1 MLANEQNHRTS
12 DRLTDG
18 KTHMSRDQKQHPSAV
33 SFIAARS
40 MLCLCRRAV
49 SVCPSIRL
57 YVTSCILSK
66 RINISSNFFSPSG
79 SHTILCFSIPT
90 VMASYFRGSVRVRT
104 PHPVGQIGSAVRV
117 SASFQIFALRNCYI
131 SMRGLPLGDFC
142 NSLGISPAL
151 SSHRITVEECMN
163 DSTSLKCIN

>member
-1 MLANEQNHRTS
+1 MERPTCVATKSNTRPQ
-12 DRLTDG
+12 
-18 KTHMSRDQKQHPSAV
+18 
-33 SFIAARS
+33 ARS
-40 MLCLCRRAV
+40 LLRDRCYACRRAV

-66 RINISSNFFSPSG
+66 RINISSNFFHRRVATPFYVFPYQPLWHPIFVGRLGSG
-79 SHTILCFSIPT
+79 
-90 VMASYFRGSVRVRT
+90 

-151 SSHRITVEECMN
+151 SSHRITVAECMN

>member
-18 KTHMSRDQKQHPSAV
+18 KTHMRRDQKQHPSAG

-40 MLCLCRRAV
+40 MLCLCRRTV

-66 RINISSNFFSPSG
+66 RINISSNFFHRRVATPFYVFPYQPLWHPIFVGRLGSG
-79 SHTILCFSIPT
+79 
-90 VMASYFRGSVRVRT
+90 

-151 SSHRITVEECMN
+151 SSHRITVAECMN
-163 DSTSLKCIN
+163 DSTSLRCIN